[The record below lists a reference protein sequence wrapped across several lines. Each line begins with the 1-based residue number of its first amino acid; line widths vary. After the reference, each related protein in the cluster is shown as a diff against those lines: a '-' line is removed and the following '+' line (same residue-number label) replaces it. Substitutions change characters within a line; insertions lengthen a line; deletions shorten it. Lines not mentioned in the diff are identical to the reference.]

1 MVKKF
6 LFLISLFILAN
17 MNNIA
22 LSDIL
27 PLKKPSQTKE
37 ETQKKLL
44 IDVLKPLP
52 KPIEKT
58 EVKVVEEKVDAKKN
72 IKNQSFLAF

>member
-6 LFLISLFILAN
+6 LFLIFLFLLTN

-27 PLKKPSQTKE
+27 PLKKPAQTKE
-37 ETQKKLL
+37 ETQK
-44 IDVLKPLP
+44 
-52 KPIEKT
+52 
-58 EVKVVEEKVDAKKN
+58 N
-72 IKNQSFLAF
+72 Y

>member
-1 MVKKF
+1 MLKKF
-6 LFLISLFILAN
+6 LFLIILSLLAN

-22 LSDIL
+22 LSDII
-27 PLKKPSQTKE
+27 PLKKPAQTKE

-58 EVKVVEEKVDAKKN
+58 EIKVAEEKVEVKKN
-72 IKNQSFLAF
+72 EKKD

>member
-1 MVKKF
+1 
-6 LFLISLFILAN
+6 

-27 PLKKPSQTKE
+27 PLKKPAQTKE

-52 KPIEKT
+52 KPIKKIVTKKIEEKT
-58 EVKVVEEKVDAKKN
+58 VVKKEKKIGLILPKKKPL
-72 IKNQSFLAF
+72 IAGSKKTKVM